1 MRFERK
7 TWHQIPVED
16 RGPIARMGLL
26 GRALSVFLAKH
37 CERDGAI
44 PLRAGPLEDALGARI
59 GATPYDRRVLQRLL
73 PDLVSAGVLA
83 CEGDN
88 LVHTQFA
95 LWQSRTREPW
105 RRLYV
110 REEGPFASLPV
121 ATRAVAAYLACKAAD
136 DEGMLRGLRRPEEVS
151 VYLLRRGGG
160 GSRQDQRLTL
170 AAVTGLRDEGFLVA
184 DDRGMRVKNFA
195 AAQLVRVTVATLP
208 STDPRAPTT
217 IGSLADA
224 ARTDPELAPSSPR
237 ARPES
242 TLSSPPTRPQLAPN
256 SPPVR
261 PELTLSSPRVDP
273 ELATSGVASDGNQSL
288 RAPASSS
295 LIYPPSSPS
304 GGVPTAAP
312 SEPTVG
318 LAAPLPGAAT
328 PPTKADGEFRLEVQ
342 DAPAPKGKGRKVVVA
357 RPDPPPPTDHRAH
370 LAWTVLVGDEG
381 LRRIVRG
388 PGDYL
393 MRKAAEYADF
403 SADELATVI
412 HQAAEYLSRGEQTYS
427 ETHGRN
433 FLNNQFLRFAKR
445 RSAVPPLYAPGVGA
459 AKVSMLPPGAM
470 AAEPTVRPAIA
481 MGRNPLRR

>member
-1 MRFERK
+1 
-7 TWHQIPVED
+7 
-16 RGPIARMGLL
+16 MGLL

-88 LVHTQFA
+88 QVHTQFA

-256 SPPVR
+256 DKLLAIVDTNTSAKSAFAMCDEILRQAVEGVSDIITTPGDINTDFNDIKAIMEGAGPALMGIGIAEGDDRSTAAAKQAVNSPLLDVSIGGAKGI
-261 PELTLSSPRVDP
+261 LFV
-273 ELATSGVASDGNQSL
+273 VASNDDLG
-288 RAPASSS
+288 
-295 LIYPPSSPS
+295 IM
-304 GGVPTAAP
+304 
-312 SEPTVG
+312 
-318 LAAPLPGAAT
+318 
-328 PPTKADGEFRLEVQ
+328 EVQ
-342 DAPAPKGKGRKVVVA
+342 
-357 RPDPPPPTDHRAH
+357 
-370 LAWTVLVGDEG
+370 E
-381 LRRIVRG
+381 
-388 PGDYL
+388 
-393 MRKAAEYADF
+393 
-403 SADELATVI
+403 
-412 HQAAEYLSRGEQTYS
+412 
-427 ETHGRN
+427 
-433 FLNNQFLRFAKR
+433 
-445 RSAVPPLYAPGVGA
+445 A
-459 AKVSMLPPGAM
+459 AKVINESVDKNAKIIFGMMKDDKLKKGQIRIIVIATGFPESLIHTSHTGPERSLFAMPVERREEERGRIYHEILKREAPEQALIKPEIKKEEPLITRIEKEEPIVTATPHQREEAPVPEDDEAWGAI
-470 AAEPTVRPAIA
+470 PSF
-481 MGRNPLRR
+481 LRRHKK